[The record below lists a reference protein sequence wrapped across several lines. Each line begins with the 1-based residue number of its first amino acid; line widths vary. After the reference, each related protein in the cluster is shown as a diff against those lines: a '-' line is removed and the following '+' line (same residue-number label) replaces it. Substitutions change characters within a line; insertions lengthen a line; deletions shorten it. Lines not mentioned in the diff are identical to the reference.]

1 MRQVAKKGLITV
13 AAAGGVLA
21 LSGGTAF
28 ADSAAEGGAKDSP
41 GVLSGNVVQVPVHV
55 PVNICGNTVDIV
67 GLLNP
72 AFGNDCVNESGK
84 KPERKAEKPA
94 EKPDVP
100 KQRAPEA
107 PKEAQPVKHE
117 AEAPRPETQTVAQP
131 EVETQ
136 LAETGGSY
144 DLALGLSL
152 GTGLLLTGGVLYRRT
167 RARQH

>member
-21 LSGGTAF
+21 LSGGSAF

-41 GVLSGNVVQVPVHV
+41 GVLSGNVVQVPIHV

-72 AFGNDCVNESGK
+72 SFGNDCVNESGK
-84 KPERKAEKPA
+84 KPKPKAEKPS

-100 KQRAPEA
+100 K
-107 PKEAQPVKHE
+107 EAQQVKHE
-117 AEAPRPETQTVAQP
+117 AEAPPRPETQTAAQP
-131 EVETQ
+131 EMQTQ

-144 DLALGLSL
+144 DMALGLSL

-167 RARQH
+167 RARQR